1 MLADSRSPR
10 DAVIGGTPPPDV
22 AGLGTK
28 WESRVL
34 TAARYSSSPLTCA
47 RGSPAETRKRPGG
60 GDVDAFLG
68 VKGSPV
74 QIRPSRRRSE
84 AGSGFPESA
93 FCLLWEPKWER
104 AAGSRKPCWPAV
116 AGPSRGTSGWWSL
129 IREPVSLHAQH
140 RMIVIDTLELSPLA

>member
-1 MLADSRSPR
+1 MHQRSSHCQVARQVTEMLADSRSPR

-68 VKGSPV
+68 VKWSPV
-74 QIRPSRRRSE
+74 HDRPPRMTRPPPVLGRR
-84 AGSGFPESA
+84 FN
-93 FCLLWEPKWER
+93 
-104 AAGSRKPCWPAV
+104 PAIV
-116 AGPSRGTSGWWSL
+116 R
-129 IREPVSLHAQH
+129 PV
-140 RMIVIDTLELSPLA
+140 E